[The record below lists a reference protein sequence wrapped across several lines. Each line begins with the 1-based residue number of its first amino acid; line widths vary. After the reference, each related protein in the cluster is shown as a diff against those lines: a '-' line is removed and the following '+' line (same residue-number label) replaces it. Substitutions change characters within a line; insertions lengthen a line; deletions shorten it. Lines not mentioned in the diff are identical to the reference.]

1 MVRTGERARVRLLHM
16 SMEDHPMRLR
26 RHSFKVIQYGGC
38 FITPLWR
45 DTLTVRHMESYDIE
59 FVADNVGVWFF
70 HGHNATHREG
80 GMIALVK
87 YQ

>member
-1 MVRTGERARVRLLHM
+1 MLH
-16 SMEDHPMRLR
+16 
-26 RHSFKVIQYGGC
+26 HS
-38 FITPLWR
+38 LWR